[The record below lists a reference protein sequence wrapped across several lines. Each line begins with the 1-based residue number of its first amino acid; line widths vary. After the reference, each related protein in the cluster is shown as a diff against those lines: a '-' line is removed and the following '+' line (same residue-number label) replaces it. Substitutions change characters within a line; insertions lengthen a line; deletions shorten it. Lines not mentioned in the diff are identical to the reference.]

1 MSVWGKLRKKK
12 RGTYPAVLLRL
23 LPALTVLADTDD
35 DVQAIVTG
43 VETLSVSLRAVANE
57 SKSVIL
63 EVVLE
68 LGEGPVTSLVDD
80 LLSASK
86 VQGLDTANS
95 GLHKE

>member
-1 MSVWGKLRKKK
+1 M
-12 RGTYPAVLLRL
+12 
-23 LPALTVLADTDD
+23 
-35 DVQAIVTG
+35 
-43 VETLSVSLRAVANE
+43 SLRAVANE

-95 GLHKE
+95 GLYKELMGVLNYSWHTLYLNGGLPG